1 MDRDRHRH
9 LVRLSDGQRAC
20 LRAEVARPPEKFGY
34 SGAAWSGELLSRH
47 LRNRHGIE
55 LGARQCRRLLRAF
68 GIAPGNRRRNT
79 RPSAGTER
87 FRAVQHQPIDSAV
100 SAGSPITKAGRQDLV
115 LRKIR
120 RVASAGLP
128 LYPFVLTLFDLIAEA
143 IPAGDLPQAMLTD
156 PASNLSWIFA
166 NFDHAKW
173 LPVLANQIAGC
184 KPSSWPGLR
193 PRDQLDLTRRVL
205 TLQEFTAPDY
215 RRSPI
220 YNEFFHPLRL
230 EQGVLIQLAE
240 QCEPVGYYPLY
251 RSSAMKPF
259 DRDDLRFLAAA
270 APHIAHGLQAAKLVE
285 ADFSSEAPAGSP
297 DEHRLVD
304 TPGMVVVD
312 RCGRVLGLDQ
322 RARSLFFQIG
332 LHDGLQ
338 ASAFDETDLKSLLD
352 YVARTLRA
360 IFDDRER
367 SSAEMGPPAARIFSH
382 KAGIAL
388 RLRGHV
394 MDGERGPGLFV
405 VLVEQIELEHLLRL
419 RLMYRHGLA
428 PREAEM
434 LVLLR
439 QGSAVARIAR
449 ELGISTATAKT
460 YVRHL
465 IEKLGVPNL
474 KALRA
479 CC

>member
-166 NFDHAKW
+166 KLRSCQVASCIGESDRGVQA
-173 LPVLANQIAGC
+173 VVVAGFASPRSTRSDA
-184 KPSSWPGLR
+184 PS
-193 PRDQLDLTRRVL
+193 
-205 TLQEFTAPDY
+205 
-215 RRSPI
+215 
-220 YNEFFHPLRL
+220 
-230 EQGVLIQLAE
+230 
-240 QCEPVGYYPLY
+240 
-251 RSSAMKPF
+251 
-259 DRDDLRFLAAA
+259 
-270 APHIAHGLQAAKLVE
+270 
-285 ADFSSEAPAGSP
+285 
-297 DEHRLVD
+297 VD
-304 TPGMVVVD
+304 TPGVH
-312 RCGRVLGLDQ
+312 CAGLP
-322 RARSLFFQIG
+322 
-332 LHDGLQ
+332 
-338 ASAFDETDLKSLLD
+338 AFADL
-352 YVARTLRA
+352 
-360 IFDDRER
+360 
-367 SSAEMGPPAARIFSH
+367 
-382 KAGIAL
+382 
-388 RLRGHV
+388 
-394 MDGERGPGLFV
+394 
-405 VLVEQIELEHLLRL
+405 
-419 RLMYRHGLA
+419 
-428 PREAEM
+428 
-434 LVLLR
+434 
-439 QGSAVARIAR
+439 
-449 ELGISTATAKT
+449 
-460 YVRHL
+460 
-465 IEKLGVPNL
+465 
-474 KALRA
+474 
-479 CC
+479 